1 MTEFVYLHGFAS
13 SPQSRKAEAFKKK
26 FNEIGIPLEIPDLEG
41 GDFENMTLTSQM
53 NILNQHLD
61 RWKNRPACLIGSSMG
76 GYLAVLA
83 AEKRKE
89 VQALYLMAPGFNF
102 MNRWMQKLNLNSEDE
117 APSLISVFHYRFN
130 EMRKIRS
137 GLFKDAVM
145 WSRLELDRKLPTRI
159 VHGIHD
165 DTVEISESREFA
177 RTHSGCRLKELD
189 ADHSLLTHID
199 WIVEDCLVFF

>member
-1 MTEFVYLHGFAS
+1 M
-13 SPQSRKAEAFKKK
+13 
-26 FNEIGIPLEIPDLEG
+26 GIHLEIPDLEG

-53 NILNQHLD
+53 NILDQHLD
-61 RWKNRPACLIGSSMG
+61 LWESRSACLIGSSMG

-102 MNRWMQKLNLNSEDE
+102 MSRWMQKLNLNSEDE
-117 APSLISVFHYRFN
+117 ASWPSLISVFHYRFN
-130 EMRKIRS
+130 AMRKIHS

-177 RTHSGCRLKELD
+177 RTRPGCRLKELD
-189 ADHSLLTHID
+189 ADHSLVTHID
-199 WIVEDCLVFF
+199 SIVEDCLAFFRSLNFLPDESRFGPDSS